1 MPTAVQPAVAPGVR
15 PAPRAATVPL
25 FAAALFLSALLLFAV
40 QPMFTKMVLPVL
52 GGSPAVWSI
61 ALVFFQALLL
71 AGYCYAHL
79 LARYASTRRGAGAAS
94 RAHAR
99 RRAEPADLHSGRL
112 DERAGGRRGVLAA
125 RSLRR
130 LGRAAVLRA
139 CRQRAPAAGLVLALG
154 SSARRATRISST
166 PPRMS
171 GRLRPSSPIR
181 SRSSRSCGCRSRPPA
196 GASALRAL
204 AVLIGGCGL
213 LGGARP
219 EPRATAADESA
230 TAATAPARWRERA
243 GWVGLAFVPSGLLVA
258 VTAHISTD
266 IAAAP
271 LLWVVPLALFLVT
284 FVLAFRDKALVR
296 PAMLARLQ
304 VWGTALALMT
314 AIASVPLARWA
325 GTSSRPLLRQR
336 DAVPW
341 RALPPQARRSRA

>member
-15 PAPRAATVPL
+15 PAPRAASVPL

-79 LARYASTRRGAGAAS
+79 LGRYASTRAALALHLALMLGAGLSLPIAIPAGWTS
-94 RAHAR
+94 A
-99 RRAEPADLHSGRL
+99 PADGEAFWLLGLFAVSVGL
-112 DERAGGRRGVLAA
+112 PFFALAA
-125 RSLRR
+125 YPL
-130 LGRAAVLRA
+130 AVEPLFRM
-139 CRQRAPAAGLVLALG
+139 QEQTAGWFIGFA
-154 SSARRATRISST
+154 
-166 PPRMS
+166 
-171 GRLRPSSPIR
+171 
-181 SRSSRSCGCRSRPPA
+181 
-196 GASALRAL
+196 AL

-219 EPRATAADESA
+219 RPRATAAGEGA
-230 TAATAPARWRERA
+230 TAADPPARWRERA

-284 FVLAFRDKALVR
+284 FVLAFRDKAIVT
-296 PAMLARLQ
+296 PTMLGRLQ

-314 AIASVPLARWA
+314 AIASVPLSLGLALHLALFFINAMLCHGALYRR
-325 GTSSRPLLRQR
+325 RPAATRLTEFYVCMSLG
-336 DAVPW
+336 
-341 RALPPQARRSRA
+341 

>member
-1 MPTAVQPAVAPGVR
+1 MPTAVHPAVAPAVR

-79 LARYASTRRGAGAAS
+79 LARCASTRAALALHLALMLGAGLTLPIAIPAGWTSAPADSEAFWLLGLFAVSVGLPFFALAANGPLLQAWFSRSGHPRAADPYFLYAAS
-94 RAHAR
+94 NVGSFTALVAYPL
-99 RRAEPADLHSGRL
+99 AVEPLFRMQ
-112 DERAGGRRGVLAA
+112 EQTAGWLMGFA
-125 RSLRR
+125 
-130 LGRAAVLRA
+130 
-139 CRQRAPAAGLVLALG
+139 
-154 SSARRATRISST
+154 
-166 PPRMS
+166 
-171 GRLRPSSPIR
+171 
-181 SRSSRSCGCRSRPPA
+181 
-196 GASALRAL
+196 AL

-219 EPRATAADESA
+219 RPSATAADEGA
-230 TAATAPARWRERA
+230 TAAIAPARWRERA

-271 LLWVVPLALFLVT
+271 LRWVVPLALFLVT
-284 FVLAFRDKALVR
+284 FVLAFRDKALVT

-314 AIASVPLARWA
+314 IASVPLSL
-325 GTSSRPLLRQR
+325 GL
-336 DAVPW
+336 
-341 RALPPQARRSRA
+341 ALHLALFFVNA